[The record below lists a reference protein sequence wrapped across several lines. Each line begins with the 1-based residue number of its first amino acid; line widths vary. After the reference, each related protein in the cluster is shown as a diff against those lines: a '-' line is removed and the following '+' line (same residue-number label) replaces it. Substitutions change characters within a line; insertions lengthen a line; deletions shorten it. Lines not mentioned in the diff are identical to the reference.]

1 MVAKESRLPL
11 HSDAVVKFCEGI
23 LRGEWKAVEALLTE
37 LHVDEDDIPVRTQDS
52 THTQEISHGRAY
64 ILTAFFYAE
73 RPLSDLRAEVSG
85 AA

>member
-52 THTQEISHGRAY
+52 THA
-64 ILTAFFYAE
+64 
-73 RPLSDLRAEVSG
+73 SD
-85 AA
+85 

>member
-52 THTQEISHGRAY
+52 THARARARSR
-64 ILTAFFYAE
+64 LHSDGVFYAE
-73 RPLSDLRAEVSG
+73 RPIPDLRAEVSG